1 MKNSGLNAFLIPL
14 VTVLALYF
22 PLANSLQPSA
32 TNAPATATVAASPTP
47 TSEPVSGESLIV
59 SGNVA
64 RQLCRFFGQPDQCDL
79 RPRPASIA
87 SEYDIEFL
95 IVALPDPRDSRF
107 GYLFDRNLDAIQRA
121 VETAGYVLDRFDFPW
136 QERGNETAAISE
148 PDSAKTPR
156 YLREPGV
163 VLFRDSAS
171 FVSKEGAA
179 PSGKN
184 KLLALLLVG
193 ETPTAGVNQA
203 TLTSALE
210 QVAQL
215 SGWRGKANAKAGP
228 RAVRLLAPLFSGSQD
243 SLEIA
248 LQNWLASFGTQ
259 PPHFDII
266 SGSAMAV
273 DWNKFRRHLT
283 DPLRQR
289 GVNQPDFHST
299 VIPSHFATEELI
311 KYLKI
316 NDVEASGKIALLTE
330 GNTTFGQ
337 AVRQNREQDKKDES
351 VQSDKEV
358 LKPPQSDKEVL
369 KLPFPLHISQLR
381 NASEKAKSNQTAAP
395 FELRDIRRPLLP
407 LLMEDTRETKD
418 VVPLFSQL
426 ETASAEL
433 VLANLLMEINRER
446 IRYVGIVASDV
457 KDIIFLVGEIRR
469 HCPNTVPFT
478 FVADLLYL
486 RPEVN
491 PDLRGTL
498 IATTYP
504 LFVQNQLWTTPFP
517 GQQGVAAKNDRIQ
530 FPSHI
535 SQGAYNATLAL
546 LHKPG
551 LLREYGSPFDIHFDN
566 QTARR
571 KPALWISI
579 VGKNNL
585 WPLRV
590 VEYRGDYAYP
600 APAAAAPRP
609 KQLSINLRGGF
620 DSKLTISVLLL
631 LMLASS
637 LISLVVLAELVRAKD
652 EERQWLRARPIFF
665 QRLISLVD
673 RSWFGEVFGDP
684 AFKYTYKLE
693 RRVYL
698 LVACCCMLAMCMLIL
713 WVAVLPSWV
722 AQESWLHSM
731 LPARFDN
738 PAMLPVK
745 WEFSNRWM
753 RVVFTLL
760 PAVAY
765 VPTIWLWGSICD
777 WTAWRIRHAQL
788 PAESKATARPVSV
801 SAIGEAGTAQLPA
814 EPEATACTPPARRP
828 LRISHKFGVTIGV
841 ITTLLS
847 LVAGYAYLLI
857 REPYEHLFFFLRASD
872 FTSGISPLV
881 PLLLV
886 GMAAFLWAFCELR
899 RLMLLERLYNPDKL
913 RQQEPPQT
921 TPRYL
926 NFEHESTR
934 SFAGLSA
941 LEENLVNL
949 FKRSIL
955 RLPAAPLVVAGLL
968 IPCGYLWLRVIPS
981 IEGTT
986 FDRLFGL
993 LFVVVSLLM
1002 SLNFLRFVYVWIVL
1016 RRLLWRLSHH
1026 PLFAE
1031 PLDAGAKERFSGLPK
1046 LNITAPALN
1055 HAPLAFSI
1063 QQAGRLYQTLNRP
1076 TLELTAS
1083 LFAAETNLQ
1092 CALKAK
1098 AEGHWR
1104 AALADRCAAQTEMAE
1119 VSKLVVQM
1127 LEPRWRPLHSP
1138 AAAEAASPEKE
1149 TPVWVREAELYLA
1162 SCVASFLHQALAHLQ
1177 NLALFVTPGMILLLM
1192 AITSYPFQPREL
1204 FLLFG
1209 WMLIVT
1215 IVAATLFVF
1224 TQMSRDKVL
1233 SELSGTAPD
1242 QVNWNRD
1249 YLYRLALHG
1258 LLPILA
1264 LLGAQFPEVFRQ
1276 LFTWLSA
1283 LQGGG
1288 R

>member
-1 MKNSGLNAFLIPL
+1 MNISGNISGKNSGLNVFLIPL
-14 VTVLALYF
+14 LTVLALYF
-22 PLANSLQPSA
+22 PLASSLQSPA
-32 TNAPATATVAASPTP
+32 TNAPAPAAAASPTP
-47 TSEPVSGESLIV
+47 TPEPISGANLIV

-64 RQLCRFFGQPDQCDL
+64 RQLCRFFGLPDQCDL
-79 RPRPASIA
+79 RPRAGSIA
-87 SEYDIEFL
+87 SEYDIEFM

-107 GYLFDRNLDAIQRA
+107 NYLFDRNLDAIQRA

-136 QERGNETAAISE
+136 QERGDDKVTDNKTDA
-148 PDSAKTPR
+148 AKTPR

-163 VLFRDSAS
+163 VLFRDSDNRAD
-171 FVSKEGAA
+171 ETNAA
-179 PSGKN
+179 HSGKN

-193 ETPTAGVNQA
+193 ETPTAGVNQT

-215 SGWRGKANAKAGP
+215 SGWRGKANATAAL
-228 RAVRLLAPLFSGSQD
+228 RAVRLMAPLFSGSQD

-248 LQNWLASFGTQ
+248 LQNWLASFATS

-273 DWNKFRRHLT
+273 DGNKFRRHVR

-289 GVNQPDFHST
+289 GVNQPDFYST
-299 VIPSHFATEELI
+299 VIPSHFATEALIHYLEL
-311 KYLKI
+311 
-316 NDVEASGKIALLTE
+316 NDAEAADKIALLTE

-337 AVRQNREQDKKDES
+337 AVRENRKQDVNDKS
-351 VQSDKEV
+351 VQSDK
-358 LKPPQSDKEVL
+358 VL

-381 NASEKAKSNQTAAP
+381 NASEKARSNQTGAP
-395 FELRDIRRPLLP
+395 FEMRDIRRPLLP

-433 VLANLLMEINRER
+433 VLSNLLTEINRER

-457 KDIIFLVGEIRR
+457 KDILFLVSEIRR

-486 RPEVN
+486 RPEIN

-517 GQQGVAAKNDRIQ
+517 GQPGVAVKNDRIQ

-546 LHKPG
+546 LDKPG
-551 LLREYGSPFDIHFDN
+551 LMREYGSPFDIHFDN
-566 QTARR
+566 QTAKR

-579 VGKNNL
+579 VGTNNL

-590 VEYRGDYAYP
+590 MEYRGDYAFA
-600 APAAAAPRP
+600 APAAAAARP
-609 KQLSINLRGGF
+609 QQLSINLRGGF
-620 DSKLTISVLLL
+620 DSKLTMSVLLL
-631 LMLASS
+631 LMLSSS
-637 LISLVVLAELVRAKD
+637 LISLVVLAELIRAKG
-652 EERQWLRARPIFF
+652 EEREWPHKLPHFF

-684 AFKYTYKLE
+684 AFKHTYKLE

-698 LVACCCMLAMCMLIL
+698 FVACYCLLAMCMLIL

-722 AQESWLHSM
+722 AQESWLHAM
-731 LPARFDN
+731 LPARLDN

-760 PAVAY
+760 PAIAY

-777 WTAWRIRHAQL
+777 WTAWRIRHAQAPDAPPDAL
-788 PAESKATARPVSV
+788 N
-801 SAIGEAGTAQLPA
+801 AQAAP
-814 EPEATACTPPARRP
+814 RRP

-847 LVAGYAYLLI
+847 LTAGYAYLLI
-857 REPYEHLFFFLRASD
+857 REPYEHLFFFLRAGD

-886 GMAAFLWAFCELR
+886 GMATFLWAFCELR
-899 RLMLLERLYNPDKL
+899 RLMLLERLYNPDKE
-913 RQQEPPQT
+913 RPQETAQKETTQAPPH
-921 TPRYL
+921 YL

-941 LEENLVNL
+941 LEENLANL
-949 FKRSIL
+949 FRRSIL
-955 RLPAAPLVVAGLL
+955 GLPAAPLVMAGLL

-981 IEGTT
+981 IEGPT

-993 LFVVVSLLM
+993 FFVVVSLLM

-1016 RRLLWRLSHH
+1016 RRLLRRLAHH
-1026 PLFAE
+1026 PLFAH
-1031 PLDAGAKERFSGLPK
+1031 PLSEGVKERFAGLPK
-1046 LNITAPALN
+1046 LNITAPAPN
-1055 HAPLAFSI
+1055 HAPLSFSI
-1063 QQAGRLYQTLNRP
+1063 QQAGRLYQTLKDP
-1076 TLELTAS
+1076 APEFTAS
-1083 LFAAETNLQ
+1083 LFAAESNLQ
-1092 CALKAK
+1092 CALKSK
-1098 AEGHWR
+1098 AQGHWR
-1104 AALADRCAAQTEMAE
+1104 AALADRCAAQSEMAE
-1119 VSKLVVQM
+1119 VSKLVAQM
-1127 LEPRWRPLHSP
+1127 LEPRWRLLHSP
-1138 AAAEAASPEKE
+1138 PVATEAAPSEKE
-1149 TPVWVREAELYLA
+1149 PPDWVREAELYLA

-1215 IVAATLFVF
+1215 IVAVTLFIF

-1249 YLYRLALHG
+1249 FLYRLTLHG